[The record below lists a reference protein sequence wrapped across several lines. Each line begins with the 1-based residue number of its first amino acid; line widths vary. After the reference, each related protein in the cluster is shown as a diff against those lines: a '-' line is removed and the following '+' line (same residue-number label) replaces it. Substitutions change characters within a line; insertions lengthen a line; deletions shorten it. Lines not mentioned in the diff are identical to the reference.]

1 MHAARFPLLLL
12 LVSLTACGSPS
23 GVPNSTTAP
32 GNNNTKAVP
41 AISGLT
47 YSSDATTI
55 VVGYQVQAAA
65 TSSLACGTTPRS
77 YTIEAVDNG
86 LLSAASQQ
94 NVVAGLAP
102 STRYDCQITATTSTG
117 SATATFS
124 LATTAVDATTPISS
138 VSFGPISSYNSIDP
152 ADQGSADTFYNCKS
166 NDGVTY
172 FTVGDMKKPWQQNG
186 TPVNTLP
193 SSTMSIAKFTS
204 ESPLAGI
211 TTNFMQNYGQCC
223 SGTGDDSRSQKDSG
237 LFCMAG
243 NIYIALGRQLQ
254 GNHTVLEQNAGQI
267 AWSPDKGQ
275 SWNNFQTPTVFNAMG
290 NPTTPPSASM
300 FAASPSAFGAATFVM
315 YGADDGTLGYTA
327 AINRHDNANAYIYLI
342 ANEGAWNGG
351 GPSNGGGNAYYLARV
366 PRAKISRLQPDDYQY
381 YVGGDGSLDAGW
393 TSTQA
398 NAQPILS
405 NYGELGTANVQYVP
419 ALNRYLLLTF
429 FYPHGA
435 GNPSTTFDTTWLIYE
450 APHPWG
456 PWSLVNTTHWPTQG
470 YYNPV
475 ILNDTIEHGTTPTL
489 LFTGDFFDGGSASYQ
504 MYLSTMTI
512 N

>member
-1 MHAARFPLLLL
+1 MHVERLPLLLL
-12 LVSLTACGSPS
+12 LVCLTACGSPGS
-23 GVPNSTTAP
+23 VPASTITP
-32 GNNNTKAVP
+32 GNAAKAIPVI
-41 AISGLT
+41 ADLT

-55 VVGYQVQAAA
+55 VARYQMQTTA
-65 TSSLACGTTPRS
+65 TSSLACGMTPRS
-77 YTIEAVDNG
+77 YTIDAVDNG
-86 LLSAASQQ
+86 LVSAASQQ
-94 NVVAGLAP
+94 NVVAGLVP
-102 STRYDCQITATTSTG
+102 STTYDCQITATNSAG
-117 SATATFS
+117 SATARFS
-124 LATTAVDATTPISS
+124 LATTAEDATTPISS
-138 VSFGPISSYNSIDP
+138 VSFGPITSYNSIDP

-166 NDGVTY
+166 NDGITY

-186 TPVNTLP
+186 APVNTLA
-193 SSTMSIAKFTS
+193 SSSLSIGKFTS
-204 ESPLAGI
+204 ESPLAGMTI
-211 TTNFMQNYGQCC
+211 NFMQNYGLCC
-223 SGTGDDSRSQKDSG
+223 SGTGDDNRSQKDTG

-243 NIYIALGRQLQ
+243 NIYISLGRQLQ
-254 GNHTVLEQNAGQI
+254 GNHIVLEQNAGQI

-275 SWNNFQTPTVFNAMG
+275 SWNNFQTPSVFNAMG
-290 NPTTPPSASM
+290 NPTTPSSASM
-300 FAASPSAFGAATFVM
+300 FGASLSAFGTATFVM

-327 AINRHDNANAYIYLI
+327 AVNRHDNANAYIYMI

-366 PRAKISRLQPDDYQY
+366 PRAKISRLQPGDYQY

-405 NYGELGTANVQYVP
+405 NFGELGSANVQYVP
-419 ALNRYLLLTF
+419 ALNRYILLTF

-435 GNPSTTFDTTWLIYE
+435 GNPGTTFDTTWLVYE

-456 PWSLVNTTHWPTQG
+456 PWSLVNTTRWPTQG
-470 YYNPV
+470 YYNPI
-475 ILNDTIEHGTTPTL
+475 ILNDTIDRGSTPTL
-489 LFTGDFFDGGSASYQ
+489 MFTGDFFGGGTASYQ